1 LDGQGPIL
9 AREKFVI
16 EKSVPPSPIMLQEL
30 TLASIV
36 HRCARECE
44 RFYRRLANDPRYCFE
59 LFRRA
64 VVEQSQLAWRYIYSQ
79 YGPLV
84 SGWVRRHRAFAE
96 SNEDVGYF
104 VNRSFERFWQAV
116 TPDKFSRYP
125 SLKSLLAYLQLCV
138 HSVIVD
144 HHRRQL
150 PPGAELPLDIDGWS
164 HGYDPAIEKDTLNTI
179 RGEALWV
186 EIEKRLKNEKEK
198 VVIESTF
205 VMGMKAGDILA
216 GFPGQFRDAKEVYL
230 IKQNVMARLKR
241 DEQLKS
247 LFA

>member
-1 LDGQGPIL
+1 MV
-9 AREKFVI
+9 EN
-16 EKSVPPSPIMLQEL
+16 SVPTPPIILQEL

-64 VVEQSQLAWRYIYSQ
+64 IVERSQLAWRNLYSQ

-84 SGWVRRHRAFAE
+84 SGWVRRHGAFND
-96 SNEDVGYF
+96 SNEDVSYF

-116 TPDKFSRYP
+116 TPEKFDSYP

-138 HSVIVD
+138 HSAIVD

-150 PPGAELPLDIDGWS
+150 PPGTELPLDIDGQRY
-164 HGYDPAIEKDTLNTI
+164 GYDPAIENETLSAI
-179 RGEALWV
+179 QGAALWTEV
-186 EIEKRLKNEKEK
+186 EKRLKNGKEK

-205 VMGMKAGDILA
+205 GMGMKAGDILA
-216 GFPGQFRDAKEVYL
+216 KFPDQFRDAKEVYL

-241 DEQLKS
+241 DEQFKS
-247 LFA
+247 LFS